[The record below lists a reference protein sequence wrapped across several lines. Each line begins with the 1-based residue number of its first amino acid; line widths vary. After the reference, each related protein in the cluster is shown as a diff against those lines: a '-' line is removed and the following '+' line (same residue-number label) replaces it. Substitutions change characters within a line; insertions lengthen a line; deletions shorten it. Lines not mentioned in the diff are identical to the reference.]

1 MDTIVSKNWKETAK
15 ADFCNFIN
23 EGLQD
28 VKNGKLIAADE
39 VFKNIEK
46 RYSAY
51 E

>member
-1 MDTIVSKNWKETAK
+1 MEEMISNSWEKTAES
-15 ADFCNFIN
+15 DFHNFIN

-28 VKNGKLIAADE
+28 VRNGRLIAADE
-39 VFKNIEK
+39 VFDELEK

>member
-1 MDTIVSKNWKETAK
+1 MDTIVSKDWKETAE
-15 ADFCNFIN
+15 ADFRNFIN

-28 VKNGKLIAADE
+28 VKNGKLIVADE